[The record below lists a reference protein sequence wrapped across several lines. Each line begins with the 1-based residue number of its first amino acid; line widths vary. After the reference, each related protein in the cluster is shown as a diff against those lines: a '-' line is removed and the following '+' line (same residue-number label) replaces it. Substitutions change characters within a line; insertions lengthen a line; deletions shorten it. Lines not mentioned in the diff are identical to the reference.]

1 MASSSSFLM
10 ITTALVV
17 VLISVSLSNA
27 QPTSSS
33 RPQGVVLP
41 VTKDAS
47 TLQYLTY
54 MKQKTPLVSQ
64 SLVINLAGE
73 FQWVDCE
80 NGYVSSSNRTLSC
93 SGKECGW
100 ISGASCGR
108 PPRPPG
114 FQPCRG
120 FVYLS
125 NQGVFAS
132 DTLSVP
138 SFVNGSVTGPNVA
151 VKDFVFGCGST
162 SFLQGLAKGV
172 KGIAGFGPFQV
183 SVPSQLSLALR
194 IPRVFAMCLPSST
207 ESSSKGAIFVG
218 GGSYK
223 MRPGVDLST
232 PLTYTPFYTSLVGPN
247 FTSGYYIQ
255 VKSINIGG
263 KKVPMV
269 SDNTTFDSL
278 GFMKLTSISTLNPYT
293 VLPSSVY
300 KPFIST
306 FIEKAKTNYNISS
319 VAPVVPFG
327 ACFDSSG
334 IFLTHTGALEPVINF
349 VLHTEK
355 AVWTIAG
362 SNSMVK
368 VNDKVSCLGFV
379 DGGEL
384 ANLVIGGH
392 QLEDNLLEF
401 NLAKKSLGFSSTLPR
416 QTACSLFN
424 LGENSLA
431 ATS

>member
-1 MASSSSFLM
+1 MASSSSVLL
-10 ITTALVV
+10 IATALLV
-17 VLISVSLSNA
+17 VLISVSFSNA

-33 RPQGVVLP
+33 RPQGVALR

-47 TLQYLTY
+47 TLQYLTS
-54 MKQKTPLVSQ
+54 MKQRTPLVSE
-64 SLVINLAGE
+64 SLVIDLAGE

-132 DTLSVP
+132 DVVSVP
-138 SFVNGSVTGPNVA
+138 SFNGTKKGPEVA
-151 VKDFVFGCGST
+151 VREFVFGCGST
-162 SFLQGLAKGV
+162 SLLQGLAEGV

-194 IPRVFAMCLPSST
+194 IPRVFAMCLPG
-207 ESSSKGAIFVG
+207 SSSKGVIYIG
-218 GGSYK
+218 GGGAG
-223 MRPGVDLST
+223 RPYDFT
-232 PLTYTPFYTSLVGPN
+232 KRFQYTPFYTSLVGPN

-255 VKSINIGG
+255 VKSIEIEG
-263 KKVPMV
+263 KKVPFV

-278 GFMKLTSISTLNPYT
+278 GFMKLTQLSTTKPYT

-300 KPFIST
+300 KPFISIFT
-306 FIEKAKTNYNISS
+306 ERAKTLYNIPS
-319 VAPVVPFG
+319 VAPVAPFG
-327 ACFDSSG
+327 ACFNSSR
-334 IFLTHTGALEPVINF
+334 ITHSKVGAMVPFIDF
-349 VLHTEK
+349 GLHRETVE
-355 AVWTIAG
+355 WRFQGT
-362 SNSMVK
+362 NSMVK
-368 VNDKVSCLGFV
+368 VSDTVECLGFV
-379 DGGEL
+379 DGGEF
-384 ANLVIGGH
+384 ANLVIGGQ
-392 QLEDNLLEF
+392 QLGDNLLEF
-401 NLAKKSLGFSSTLPR
+401 NLAKKSLGFSSTL
-416 QTACSLFN
+416 AEMESCSTFE
-424 LGENSLA
+424 LGENTLS